1 MKKISL
7 IASACLLLMSTACS
21 SEGTSTE
28 KGTQDSSQV
37 VKKADPFEAQT
48 NIRYIDMDSI
58 TEHYN
63 LAKDYKEWLMKKN
76 ESLEKQIRSLYASA
90 QKFEAE
96 CQKKMQSN
104 GYLTEAAY
112 KADVQKLQNM
122 AVNAQKKEQE
132 MRRQAA
138 QEDAQWTRQLQDSIN
153 SFVIDYNKEKKYDA
167 ILLKAAGVY
176 FNPSLE
182 ITKDIIEGLNAR
194 YNNVAPKKDNK
205 EESKAEVADS
215 TKKAEVKK

>member
-7 IASACLLLMSTACS
+7 IAGACLLLMSTACS
-21 SEGTSTE
+21 SEGASTE
-28 KGTQDSSQV
+28 KGAQDSTQV
-37 VKKADPFEAQT
+37 TKKADPFEAQT

-76 ESLEKQIRSLYASA
+76 ESLEKQIRGLYASA

-96 CQKKMQSN
+96 CQKKMQAN

-132 MRRQAA
+132 LRRQAA
-138 QEDAQWTRQLQDSIN
+138 QEDAQWQKQLQDSIN
-153 SFVIDYNKEKKYDA
+153 SFVIDYNKDKKFDA
-167 ILLKAAGVY
+167 ILMKAAGIY

-182 ITKDIIEGLNAR
+182 ITQDVIEGLNAR
-194 YNNVAPKKDNK
+194 YNNVAPSKDA
-205 EESKAEVADS
+205 KAEEKAAPADS